1 MSNTRE
7 ILSFRMEET
16 TNSYIVE
23 VEKDE
28 HIEKETTSRRI
39 DALQILKTKI
49 EREITD
55 ETDSLRR
62 SLVNPPVNSD
72 PIRDTEGEI

>member
-23 VEKDE
+23 VGKDG

-49 EREITD
+49 DREIKD
-55 ETDSLRR
+55 ESESLRR
-62 SLVNPPVNSD
+62 NLVNTPDSVGNWAED
-72 PIRDTEGEI
+72 GGK